1 MKTAETLTTD
11 EMIRRN
17 GELGI
22 AFTQQ
27 LIADES
33 ITLPANATLVLLPRD
48 DPTLVEV
55 NIAIGLAA
63 IRRGEDVYFR
73 YITES
78 PDKPPSP
85 QAGHESP

>member
-1 MKTAETLTTD
+1 MTELTTD
-11 EMIRRN
+11 EVTRRN
-17 GELGI
+17 VDLSI
-22 AFTQQ
+22 AFTEQ

-33 ITLPANATLVLLPRD
+33 ITLPSHATLVLLPRD

-73 YITES
+73 HMPETPGEAN
-78 PDKPPSP
+78 
-85 QAGHESP
+85 AGPTR